1 MKKLPI
7 AAIKIGTK
15 FIGLYYN
22 NMFGLNHNKL
32 TFQTIQTHS
41 ILNLLKNC
49 DKNKATG
56 IDNLSGELLK
66 DAADISGTSKMQF
79 CNISIKLIYNKYLIF
94 QKNLKQ
100 AN

>member
-32 TFQTIQTHS
+32 TFQTIQARS
-41 ILNLLKNC
+41 ILNLLKNY
-49 DKNKATG
+49 DKNKTG
-56 IDNLSGELLK
+56 TDNLSGELLK
-66 DAADISGTSKMQF
+66 DAADILGTSKMQF

-100 AN
+100 PN